1 MKRLQENLYR
11 VSINMILIAVDG
23 RADDNASL
31 QVILSESSLDELI
44 KYYNEGDTVGF
55 GDALNNILG
64 NGMMPIYTAGES
76 QNGSASWCA
85 MTTDELVVYYM
96 DGNLNKYTAFVG
108 WDELSIESIQAMP
121 IYSASLQNMID
132 M

>member
-1 MKRLQENLYR
+1 MRRLQENLYR
-11 VSINMILIAVDG
+11 VNINMILYEVDG
-23 RADDNASL
+23 RADDNAIL

-55 GDALNNILG
+55 GDVLYNILG
-64 NGMMPIYTAGES
+64 FGMMPIYTAGET
-76 QNGSASWCA
+76 QNGRAWWCS
-85 MTTDELVVYYM
+85 MNTDELVVYYY
-96 DGNLNKYTAFVG
+96 DGSFNQHTAFIG
-108 WDELSIESIQAMP
+108 WDALSIEGIQAMP